1 MSRRQ
6 HLPTIDPARRRGPR
20 LGGQRLAA
28 FVAVATALALA
39 WIPLAAA
46 QDDTEPPARR
56 LITIDSSGG
65 TQSGNLRFGP
75 IVYQHPEPDGVVA
88 TVSNLTIRGPR
99 AELTAPDG
107 ELIAQAQGRR
117 EAVFDGGVIV
127 TRGRLTAVGA
137 TLRYAEATGLGV
149 LAGLN
154 GARVEVRIA
163 PAEEGESEVIID
175 AERVTFDVDTDT
187 SVSEG
192 DVRLL
197 NGDQAARAERLEY
210 EEDANLGVL
219 SGNDGPEVVR
229 TDDDAGGG
237 RPLVVRT
244 ADDGGELRIVADEIR
259 VLTDISALYAVGS
272 VRVEDGD
279 ITSEGDEVFYDDE
292 EEVAEVIGDPAI
304 AVDEGAGVRLETA
317 RVRQDVRFRFVEA
330 MDASLPTPYTV
341 EQFLLVREKAP

>member
-1 MSRRQ
+1 MSSREL
-6 HLPTIDPARRRGPR
+6 LPKSVRSRHAGPGR
-20 LGGQRLAA
+20 AALG
-28 FVAVATALALA
+28 AVALALA
-39 WIPLAAA
+39 FAWVPLAVGSHAAA
-46 QDDTEPPARR
+46 QEDTEPPARR

-99 AELTAPDG
+99 AELTAPEG

-117 EAVFDGGVIV
+117 DAVFDGGVVV

-149 LAGLN
+149 LAGID

-163 PAEEGESEVIID
+163 PAQEGEPEVIID

-192 DVRLL
+192 EVRLL

-219 SGNDGPEVVR
+219 SGSDRPE
-229 TDDDAGGG
+229 
-237 RPLVVRT
+237 VVRT

-259 VLTDISALYAVGS
+259 VLTDISALYAVGG

-292 EEVAEVIGDPAI
+292 EEVAEVLGDPAI

-330 MDASLPTPYTV
+330 MDASLPTPYSV

>member
-6 HLPTIDPARRRGPR
+6 NPPTIDRASAAARLPVGRARGPR
-20 LGGQRLAA
+20 TAALWAGALVLALSWAPLAA
-28 FVAVATALALA
+28 G
-39 WIPLAAA
+39 PLAAA
-46 QDDTEPPARR
+46 QEDGEPPARR

-107 ELIAQAQGRR
+107 ELIAQAQGQRD
-117 EAVFDGGVIV
+117 AVFDGGVVV
-127 TRGRLTAVGA
+127 TRGRLTATGA
-137 TLRYAEATGLGV
+137 TLSYAESTGLGV
-149 LAGLN
+149 LAGAD
-154 GARVEVRIA
+154 GERVEVRIA
-163 PAEEGESEVIID
+163 PAREGEPEVIIA

-210 EEDANLGVL
+210 EEDADLGVL
-219 SGNDGPEVVR
+219 SGSERPE
-229 TDDDAGGG
+229 
-237 RPLVVRT
+237 VVRT

-279 ITSEGDEVFYDDE
+279 ITSEGDVVFYDDD
-292 EEVAEVIGDPAI
+292 EEVAEVLGDPAI
-304 AVDEGAGVRLETA
+304 AVDESAGVRLETA

>member
-1 MSRRQ
+1 MSPREP
-6 HLPTIDPARRRGPR
+6 LPKPDPARRRGA
-20 LGGQRLAA
+20 LVTGVLAFVLTLAA
-28 FVAVATALALA
+28 L
-39 WIPLAAA
+39 PLAAA
-46 QDDTEPPARR
+46 QDDAEPPARR

-88 TVSNLTIRGPR
+88 TVSTLTIRGPR
-99 AELTAPDG
+99 AELSAPEG

-117 EAVFDGGVIV
+117 EALFDGGVTV

-149 LAGLN
+149 LAGAD

-163 PAEEGESEVIID
+163 PAEEGEPEVIID
-175 AERVTFDVDTDT
+175 AEQVTFDVDTDT

-192 DVRLL
+192 DVRLR

-210 EEDANLGVL
+210 EEEANLGVL
-219 SGNDGPEVVR
+219 AGDDRPEI
-229 TDDDAGGG
+229 
-237 RPLVVRT
+237 VRT
-244 ADDGGELRIVADEIR
+244 ADDGGELRIAADEIR
-259 VLTDISALYAVGS
+259 VLTDISALYAVGD

-279 ITSEGDEVFYDDE
+279 ITSQGDVVFYDDE

-341 EQFLLVREKAP
+341 EQFLLAREKAP

>member
-6 HLPTIDPARRRGPR
+6 PPRTTLPAPLASP
-20 LGGQRLAA
+20 GGAGGHRATRWAA
-28 FVAVATALALA
+28 ALWAGALVLALGWGPLVA
-39 WIPLAAA
+39 GPLAAA
-46 QDDTEPPARR
+46 QEDAEPPARR

-75 IVYQHPEPDGVVA
+75 IVYAHPEPDGVVA
-88 TVSNLTIRGPR
+88 TVSTLTIRGPR
-99 AELTAPDG
+99 AELTAPEG

-117 EAVFDGGVIV
+117 DAVFDGGVVV
-127 TRGRLTAVGA
+127 TRGRLTATGA
-137 TLRYAEATGLGV
+137 TLSYAESTGLGV
-149 LAGLN
+149 LAGAD
-154 GARVEVRIA
+154 GERVEVRIA
-163 PAEEGESEVIID
+163 PAREGEPEVIIA

-210 EEDANLGVL
+210 EEDADLGVL
-219 SGNDGPEVVR
+219 SGSDRPE
-229 TDDDAGGG
+229 
-237 RPLVVRT
+237 VVRT

-279 ITSEGDEVFYDDE
+279 ITSEGDVVFYDDE
-292 EEVAEVIGDPAI
+292 EEVAEVLGDPAI
-304 AVDEGAGVRLETA
+304 AVDESAGVRLETA

>member
-1 MSRRQ
+1 MPATPATPAPQ
-6 HLPTIDPARRRGPR
+6 HAGARRRLTLTSP
-20 LGGQRLAA
+20 QLAVLLSCLA
-28 FVAVATALALA
+28 WLALLVVAVAQED
-39 WIPLAAA
+39 AAPA
-46 QDDTEPPARR
+46 DDAEPAARR

-88 TVSNLTIRGPR
+88 TVSTLTIRGPR
-99 AELTAPDG
+99 AELTAPEG

-117 EAVFDGGVIV
+117 EASFDGGVVV

-137 TLRYAEATGLGV
+137 ALTYAEVTGLGV
-149 LAGLN
+149 LAGEA

-163 PAEEGESEVIID
+163 PADERELEVLIS

-192 DVRLL
+192 EVRLL

-210 EEDANLGVL
+210 EEVAALGVL
-219 SGNDGPEVVR
+219 SGTERPE
-229 TDDDAGGG
+229 
-237 RPLVVRT
+237 VVRT

-279 ITSEGDEVFYDDE
+279 ITSEGDVVFYDDD
-292 EEVAEVIGDPAI
+292 EEVAEVLGDPAI
-304 AVDEGAGVRLETA
+304 AVDAAAGVRLETA

-341 EQFLLVREKAP
+341 DQFLLAREATP

>member
-1 MSRRQ
+1 V
-6 HLPTIDPARRRGPR
+6 PATPATPAPQRAGTRRRLTLTSPR
-20 LGGQRLAA
+20 LAVLLACLA
-28 FVAVATALALA
+28 WLALLVVAVAQEDAGPA
-39 WIPLAAA
+39 
-46 QDDTEPPARR
+46 DDAEPGARR

-88 TVSNLTIRGPR
+88 TVSTLTIRGPR
-99 AELTAPDG
+99 AELTAPEG

-117 EAVFDGGVIV
+117 EASFDGGVVV

-137 TLRYAEATGLGV
+137 ALTYAEATGLGV
-149 LAGLN
+149 LAGEA

-163 PAEEGESEVIID
+163 PADEREQEVLISAD
-175 AERVTFDVDTDT
+175 RVTFDVDTDT

-192 DVRLL
+192 MVRLL

-210 EEDANLGVL
+210 EEVAALGVL
-219 SGNDGPEVVR
+219 SGTERPE
-229 TDDDAGGG
+229 
-237 RPLVVRT
+237 VVRT

-279 ITSEGDEVFYDDE
+279 ITSEGDVVFYDDD
-292 EEVAEVIGDPAI
+292 EEVAEVLGDPAI
-304 AVDEGAGVRLETA
+304 AVDAAAGVRLETA

-341 EQFLLVREKAP
+341 DQFLLAREALP

>member
-1 MSRRQ
+1 VSRRQ
-6 HLPTIDPARRRGPR
+6 PPRTTFPAPLANPGGA
-20 LGGQRLAA
+20 GGQRAA
-28 FVAVATALALA
+28 RRAAALWAGALVLALGWGPLVA
-39 WIPLAAA
+39 GPLAAA
-46 QDDTEPPARR
+46 QEDAEPPARR

-75 IVYQHPEPDGVVA
+75 IVYAHPEPDGVVA
-88 TVSNLTIRGPR
+88 TVSTLTIRGPR
-99 AELTAPDG
+99 AELTAPEG

-117 EAVFDGGVIV
+117 DAVFDGGVVV
-127 TRGRLTAVGA
+127 TRGRLTATGA
-137 TLRYAEATGLGV
+137 TLSYAEATGLGV
-149 LAGLN
+149 LAGA
-154 GARVEVRIA
+154 GGERVEVRIA
-163 PAEEGESEVIID
+163 PAREGEPEVIIA

-210 EEDANLGVL
+210 EEDADLGVL
-219 SGNDGPEVVR
+219 SGSDRPE
-229 TDDDAGGG
+229 
-237 RPLVVRT
+237 VVRT

-279 ITSEGDEVFYDDE
+279 ITSEGDVVFYDDD
-292 EEVAEVIGDPAI
+292 EEVAEVLGDPAI
-304 AVDEGAGVRLETA
+304 AVDESAGVRLETA

>member
-6 HLPTIDPARRRGPR
+6 NPPTIDPAHLAGRRGQAR
-20 LGGQRLAA
+20 R
-28 FVAVATALALA
+28 ATALWAGVLLLALA
-39 WIPLAAA
+39 WSPLTAA
-46 QDDTEPPARR
+46 QEDAEPPARR

-75 IVYQHPEPDGVVA
+75 IVYEHPEPDGVVA
-88 TVSNLTIRGPR
+88 TVSTLTIRGPR
-99 AELTAPDG
+99 AELTAPEG
-107 ELIAQAQGRR
+107 ALIAQAQGRR
-117 EAVFDGGVIV
+117 DAVFDGGVVV
-127 TRGRLTAVGA
+127 TRGRLTATGA
-137 TLRYAEATGLGV
+137 TLSYAESTGLGV
-149 LAGLN
+149 LAGAD
-154 GARVEVRIA
+154 GESVEVRIA
-163 PAEEGESEVIID
+163 PAREGEPEVIIA

-210 EEDANLGVL
+210 EENADLGVL
-219 SGNDGPEVVR
+219 SGSGRIDV
-229 TDDDAGGG
+229 G
-237 RPLVVRT
+237 RPVVVRT

-259 VLTDISALYAVGS
+259 VLTDISALYAVGG

-279 ITSEGDEVFYDDE
+279 ITSEGDVVFYDDE
-292 EEVAEVIGDPAI
+292 EEVAEVLGDPAI
-304 AVDEGAGVRLETA
+304 AVDESAGVRLETA

>member
-1 MSRRQ
+1 
-6 HLPTIDPARRRGPR
+6 
-20 LGGQRLAA
+20 
-28 FVAVATALALA
+28 
-39 WIPLAAA
+39 
-46 QDDTEPPARR
+46 
-56 LITIDSSGG
+56 
-65 TQSGNLRFGP
+65 
-75 IVYQHPEPDGVVA
+75 VVA
-88 TVSNLTIRGPR
+88 TVSTLTIRGPR
-99 AELTAPDG
+99 AELTAPEG

-117 EAVFDGGVIV
+117 DAVFDGGVTV

-149 LAGLN
+149 LAGID

-163 PAEEGESEVIID
+163 PAQEGEPEVVID

-210 EEDANLGVL
+210 EEEADLGVL
-219 SGNDGPEVVR
+219 SGSDRPEVVG
-229 TDDDAGGG
+229 TADDVGVG

-244 ADDGGELRIVADEIR
+244 ADDGGELRIEADEIR
-259 VLTDISALYAVGS
+259 VLTDISALYAVGE

-279 ITSEGDEVFYDDE
+279 ITSQGDEVFYDDE

>member
-1 MSRRQ
+1 VSRRQ
-6 HLPTIDPARRRGPR
+6 HIPTTEPVRPRGIPHR
-20 LGGQRLAA
+20 AA
-28 FVAVATALALA
+28 ALWVGALALALA
-39 WIPLAAA
+39 WAPLVAGPLAFA
-46 QDDTEPPARR
+46 QDDGEPPSRR

-88 TVSNLTIRGPR
+88 TVSTLTIRGPR
-99 AELTAPDG
+99 AELSAPEG

-117 EAVFDGGVIV
+117 DAVFDGGVTV

-149 LAGLN
+149 LAGLD

-163 PAEEGESEVIID
+163 PAQEGEPEVIID

-210 EEDANLGVL
+210 EEEADLGVL
-219 SGNDGPEVVR
+219 SGSDRPE
-229 TDDDAGGG
+229 
-237 RPLVVRT
+237 VVRT

-259 VLTDISALYAVGS
+259 VLTDISALYAVGD

>member
-1 MSRRQ
+1 VSRRQ
-6 HLPTIDPARRRGPR
+6 HIPTTEPMRPRGIP
-20 LGGQRLAA
+20 QRAA
-28 FVAVATALALA
+28 ALWVGALALALA
-39 WIPLAAA
+39 WAPLVAGPLAFA
-46 QDDTEPPARR
+46 QDDGEPPSRR

-88 TVSNLTIRGPR
+88 TVSTLTIRGPR
-99 AELTAPDG
+99 AELSAPEG

-117 EAVFDGGVIV
+117 DAVFDGGVTV

-149 LAGLN
+149 LAGID

-163 PAEEGESEVIID
+163 PAQEGEPEVIID
-175 AERVTFDVDTDT
+175 ADRVTFDVDTDT

-210 EEDANLGVL
+210 EEEADLGVL
-219 SGNDGPEVVR
+219 SGSDRPE
-229 TDDDAGGG
+229 
-237 RPLVVRT
+237 VVRT

-259 VLTDISALYAVGS
+259 VLTDISALYAVGD

-279 ITSEGDEVFYDDE
+279 ITSQGDEVFYDDE

-304 AVDEGAGVRLETA
+304 AVDESAGVRLETA

>member
-6 HLPTIDPARRRGPR
+6 HRPTTDPV
-20 LGGQRLAA
+20 RLAGRRDTGRRA
-28 FVAVATALALA
+28 AALWAGALALALA
-39 WIPLAAA
+39 WAPLVAGPLAVA
-46 QDDTEPPARR
+46 QDDAEPPARR

-99 AELTAPDG
+99 AELTAPEG

-117 EAVFDGGVIV
+117 DAVFDGGVVV

-149 LAGLN
+149 LAGAQ

-163 PAEEGESEVIID
+163 PAKEGEPEVVID

-197 NGDQAARAERLEY
+197 NGDQAARSERLEY

-219 SGNDGPEVVR
+219 SGSDRPE
-229 TDDDAGGG
+229 
-237 RPLVVRT
+237 VVRT

-259 VLTDISALYAVGS
+259 VLTDISALYAVGD

-292 EEVAEVIGDPAI
+292 EEVAEVLGDPAI
-304 AVDEGAGVRLETA
+304 AVDESAGVRLETA